1 MFSVVCKLGVPF
13 SDSEKNQYKSLVPNY
28 KYFDQLSY
36 TTPLGDLNVLI
47 KKCDQSSGLVKEFD
61 LAASKFILFGTP
73 FIPELKKDF
82 YSQVDGF
89 FVGIEITEKSVRF
102 IRDPIGSRA
111 FYHSQISNKPVLAT
125 EIKSFKCIEGFDL
138 VPRGEAIAEYLSFS
152 FIPGEKTFIKD
163 INEISLGSYLEYG
176 IKSTKQ
182 VDYCRYHENEGQWDN
197 LGIDE
202 LKGKFSQTLKESKEI
217 CDKSVGSESVYFLS
231 GGLDSSA
238 VLAMACQSGAAVPK
252 ETLSVH
258 FGEDLPNENE
268 YIDLMVDRYK
278 TKHEYLE
285 VTPKKFIGSIEEIFE
300 HVDDP
305 IGDPVVVPNFLM
317 NQHISGKRNFV
328 FTGEGGDPCL
338 GGPKNKAMLM
348 ANFYGPGF
356 GDDSRDYLELSYL
369 NSFKRGF
376 DDLHLSIPDIS
387 TDSINRMVE
396 FLCPYLREE
405 RLKHFTNRIML
416 SNIKLKATSLIMPK
430 VQKTTMAFG
439 NMSVSPLYTRRFI
452 EDSMKVPPNYKLM
465 NGDEKY
471 ILKLCMSDI
480 VPAEII
486 NRPKSGM
493 RVPLRIWSSAELL
506 RFYKDYLYSN
516 KTLVKQWIN
525 FDYVKR
531 LISKKRG
538 EDQPSRVGLK
548 LWMIISFFHYLKN
561 ITNK

>member
-1 MFSVVCKLGVPF
+1 MFSVVCKLGAPF
-13 SDSEKNQYKSLVPNY
+13 NDSEINQYKSLVPNY
-28 KYFDQLSY
+28 EYFDQLRY
-36 TTPLGDLNVLI
+36 ITPLGDLHVLI
-47 KKCDQSSGLVKEFD
+47 KKCEQSSGLVKEFD

-89 FVGIEITEKSVRF
+89 FVGIEITEKAVRF

-111 FYHSQISNKPVLAT
+111 FYYSEINHKPVFAT

-163 INEISLGSYLEYG
+163 INEISLGAYLECR
-176 IKSTKQ
+176 IQSTKQ

-197 LGIDE
+197 LGLDE
-202 LKGKFSQTLKESKEI
+202 LKGKFGQTLKDSKEI
-217 CDKSVGSESVYFLS
+217 CDKSVGAESVYFLS

-238 VLAMACQSGAAVPK
+238 VLAMACQSGDAAPK

-268 YIDLMVDRYK
+268 YIDQMVDRYK

-285 VTPKKFIGSIEEIFE
+285 VTPQKFIGSIEEIFE

-305 IGDPVVVPNFLM
+305 IGDPVVVPNYLM
-317 NQHISGKRNFV
+317 NQHIEGKRNFV

-356 GDDSRDYLELSYL
+356 GDDSRNYLELSYL

-376 DDLHLSIPDIS
+376 DDLHLSIPETS
-387 TDSINRMVE
+387 SESINRMVG
-396 FLCPYLREE
+396 FLYPYLRED

-416 SNIKLKATSLIMPK
+416 TNIKLKATSLIMPK

-452 EDSMKVPPNYKLM
+452 EDSMKVPPSYKLM
-465 NGDEKY
+465 HGNEKY

-480 VPAEII
+480 VPDQII

-493 RVPLRIWSSAELL
+493 RVPLRIWSSAELV

-516 KTLVKQWIN
+516 KALVKQWIN

-531 LISKKRG
+531 LLSKKGG
-538 EDQPSRVGLK
+538 EDQPTRVGLK

>member
-1 MFSVVCKLGVPF
+1 MFSILCKLGSPF
-13 SDSEKNQYKSLVPNY
+13 SDSEINRYKSLAPKYN
-28 KYFDQLSY
+28 YFDVLTY
-36 TTPLGDLNVLI
+36 NTPLGALNVLV
-47 KKCDQSSGLVKEFD
+47 KKYQSSEQLIREFP
-61 LAASKFILFGTP
+61 LKSSKFILIGTP
-73 FIPELKKDF
+73 FIPEPNKDF

-89 FVGIEITEKSVRF
+89 FIGFEITDESVRF

-111 FYHSQISNKPVLAT
+111 FYYSFNNDERVFAT
-125 EIKSFKCIEGFDL
+125 EIKSFKCVDNFEL
-138 VPRGEAIAEYLSFS
+138 VPREEAIAEYLSFS
-152 FIPGEKTFIKD
+152 FIPGEKTFIKK
-163 INEISLGSYLEYG
+163 INEISLGNYLECG
-176 IKSTKQ
+176 LQSNRQ

-197 LGIDE
+197 LELEDLKDE
-202 LKGKFSQTLKESKEI
+202 FGRTLKESKRI
-217 CDKSVGSESVYFLS
+217 CDRAVNAESVYFLS

-238 VLAMACQSGAAVPK
+238 VLAMACYRESSTK

-268 YIDLMVDRYK
+268 FIDLMVDRYK

-285 VTPKKFIGSIEEIFE
+285 VTPKKFIGSIKEIFD

-305 IGDPVVVPNFLM
+305 IGDPVVVPNYLM

-328 FTGEGGDPCL
+328 YTGEGGDPCL

-356 GDDSRDYLELSYL
+356 GEDSCDYLELSYL

-376 DDLHLSIPDIS
+376 DDLHHSIPARS
-387 TDSINRMVE
+387 KESINKMVE
-396 FLCPYLREE
+396 FLSPYLRDE

-439 NMSVSPLYTRRFI
+439 NISVSPLYTRRFI

-465 NGDEKY
+465 DGSEKY
-471 ILKLCMSDI
+471 ILKLCMEDM
-480 VPAEII
+480 VPDQII
-486 NRPKSGM
+486 TRPKSGM
-493 RVPLRIWSSAELL
+493 RVPLRIWSSKELV

-516 KTLVKQWIN
+516 KSLVKECIN
-525 FDYVKR
+525 FDYIKR
-531 LISKKRG
+531 LLSKKGG
-538 EDQPSRVGLK
+538 EDQPTRIGLK
-548 LWMIISFFHYLKN
+548 LWMIVSFFHYLKN

>member
-28 KYFDQLSY
+28 KYFDQLNY

-285 VTPKKFIGSIEEIFE
+285 VTPKKFIGSIEEIFA

>member
-28 KYFDQLSY
+28 KYFDQLNY

-452 EDSMKVPPNYKLM
+452 EESMKVPPNYKLM